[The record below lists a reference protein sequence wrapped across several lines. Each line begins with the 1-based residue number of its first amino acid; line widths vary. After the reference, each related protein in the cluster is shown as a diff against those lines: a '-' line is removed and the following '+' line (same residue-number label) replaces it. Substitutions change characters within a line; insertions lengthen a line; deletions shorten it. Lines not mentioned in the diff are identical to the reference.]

1 MRTLSI
7 ILFALA
13 TAVTTSFTTE
23 TFTGTYAG
31 FEDEMYVFTTEEGQ
45 TMEFDEVSPETLEKY
60 NLSDDTFLSK
70 TFKVTYESVTYI
82 NDETDEEEVK
92 NVLVDLE
99 LLEE

>member
-13 TAVTTSFTTE
+13 TAVTTTITTAS
-23 TFTGTYAG
+23 FTGTYDG
-31 FEDEMYVFTTEEGQ
+31 FEDEMYVFTTDEGQ

-60 NLSDDTFLSK
+60 DLLDESFKGK
-70 TFKVTYESVTYI
+70 TFKVTYEVVTYT
-82 NDETDEEEVK
+82 NDETEEEEVK
-92 NVLVDLE
+92 NILTDLT